1 MVIAL
6 MILPALVLPL
16 NSDRDTA
23 SISSQWRVKPASGMS
38 RLMGVQQLP
47 ANVPGAMSLSSGSC
61 VLFDDMIIMPG
72 CDYGFECGKLFG
84 KFPGRLGHLHNGDTA
99 KTPRPSIYWAL
110 DNGIYGSWQ
119 SGTEWS
125 EEPLYSFLERFGTFK
140 PEWVAVPDAV
150 ADRELT
156 LERWDTHAEV
166 IASFGVPLA
175 FVVQDG
181 MTPADVPD
189 EAEVVF
195 VGGSTSFKWRT
206 LRTWCDNF
214 ERVHVGRVNTERH
227 LWQCHDA
234 GAESCD
240 GTGWFRGGETR
251 LSGLVR
257 YLETSTA
264 GERPQLEMQLTK
276 QT

>member
-1 MVIAL
+1 MMMV
-6 MILPALVLPL
+6 
-16 NSDRDTA
+16 
-23 SISSQWRVKPASGMS
+23 
-38 RLMGVQQLP
+38 
-47 ANVPGAMSLSSGSC
+47 
-61 VLFDDMIIMPG
+61 MPT
-72 CDYGFECGKLFG
+72 DNTGFECGRLFG
-84 KFPGRLGHLHNGDTA
+84 KFPGRLGHLHNPQHPKSPTGGV
-99 KTPRPSIYWAL
+99 WAL
-110 DNGIYGSWQ
+110 DNAIFGAWQ

-125 EEPLYSFLERFGTFK
+125 EEPLYSFLERFGTFG

-181 MTPADVPD
+181 MTPVDVPD
-189 EAEVVF
+189 AAEVVF

-240 GTGWFRGGETR
+240 GTGWFRGGSGSNNKQ
-251 LSGLVR
+251 LMGLVR

-264 GERPQLEMQLTK
+264 GERPQLEMQLK
-276 QT
+276 